1 MTFLLISLF
10 VVALLFA
17 ATVLIG
23 APYVPSLRKE
33 VQIAFRDLYP
43 VNETDLVVDL
53 GAGDGSVLIEACR
66 CGARCY
72 GVELNPVLGLLAK
85 LRLRSNATI
94 RIANMWQTHLPK
106 DTTLVYV
113 FSVSRDM
120 TKLHEYMQR
129 EVQRL
134 QTPVTLMT
142 FGAELTSKE
151 PVKRRKAHAVYE
163 FIPLQAD

>member
-1 MTFLLISLF
+1 MTLLLIAIII
-10 VVALLFA
+10 VTLLFA
-17 ATVLIG
+17 ATVLVG
-23 APYVPSLRKE
+23 APYVPSLHRE
-33 VQIAFRDLYP
+33 VRTAFQDLYP
-43 VNETDLVVDL
+43 VSETDLVVDL
-53 GAGDGSVLIEACR
+53 GAGDGSVLIEASR
-66 CGARCY
+66 FGARCH
-72 GVELNPVLGLLAK
+72 GVEVNPVLGLIAK

-94 RIANMWQTHLPK
+94 RVANMWQTHLPK
-106 DTTLVYV
+106 ETTLVYV

-120 TKLHEYMQR
+120 TKLSEYMER

-151 PVKRRKAHAVYE
+151 PIRRRKAHTLYE